1 VRRPAPAARRW
12 APALAL
18 ALSLG
23 ALAQPAEDQRAFLE
37 LIVNDAPQDATLVR
51 LRGTDGTAD
60 ALVAVQDLERAGL
73 RGLRG
78 AREQHEGREYVSL
91 LSLAPEVQFKVDSQA
106 LALHLTARPEL
117 LQATQL
123 DLRTLQRPADM
134 VFHADTSAFFNYSA
148 TATAQGQYSGA
159 LELGGS
165 YRGDL
170 VYTGANVAPDGR
182 VVRGLS
188 NLTLDSPQDLRR
200 IVVGDSFAGS
210 SGLGGS
216 LILGGVSVT
225 REYALDPYFVR
236 QPLPR
241 LSGAILSPSVLDVY
255 VNGALVRQ
263 EAIAPGRFE
272 VRNLPVTNGA
282 GQVSYVVRDSFG
294 RTQEYTSA
302 YYGSPGLLAPG
313 LSDYGYNLGLRRL
326 DFGIAGFSYGPPALL
341 ARHRVGITEQLTA
354 GFRVEAALQ
363 HVRGWDEPSCATCA
377 SLLTSGGP
385 SASIALPFGELDL
398 EAAVSS
404 DGREVGGAATAGY
417 SLLTRRLMV
426 NVAARAFTPRFAN
439 LSMGATSDRSA
450 LGLRGTVGVPLTS
463 RLSLALD
470 GSLDSMRDAGLASAI
485 SLRGE
490 ARIGADLMLL
500 ATVSRLR
507 NAPNAPE
514 WGAAVSLLYNFG
526 VGVSG
531 DTSGHASTQRS
542 GGSAGVQKSLPFGEG
557 FGYQL
562 RSTVEGALPVTGF
575 GQVAYQGPYGT
586 YTGAYMRNGAVDSG
600 SLTAAGAL
608 VLVDGALMASR
619 PVQDSYAIVSVPG
632 LEGVRGFLNN
642 QEVGRTDWRGYL
654 LVPRLQSYYGNRVS
668 VSDGDVPLDYE
679 IGQTEQVIATP
690 LRGGAL
696 VRFDVHRMQS
706 VTGALKVEA
715 GGRATVPAFGEL
727 VTIAGARRIASPVG
741 AKGEFWLTD
750 LPAGR
755 HPAQIEFREG
765 TCRFDL
771 VVPEDAGRIVN
782 LGTVSCTRLEAVSQ
796 LEM

>member
-18 ALSLG
+18 GLSLG

-37 LIVNDAPQDATLVR
+37 LIVNDAPQEAALVR
-51 LRGTDGTAD
+51 LRGTDGIAD
-60 ALVAVQDLERAGL
+60 ALVAVEDLERAGL
-73 RGLRG
+73 HGLRG

-91 LSLAPEVQFKVDSQA
+91 QSLSPDVQFKVDTQA

-117 LQATQL
+117 LQNTQL
-123 DLRTLQRPADM
+123 DLRALQRPADM
-134 VFHADTSAFFNYSA
+134 VFRTDTSAFFNYSA
-148 TATAQGQYSGA
+148 TAAAQGQYSGA

-170 VYTGANVAPDGR
+170 LYTGANVTPDGR
-182 VVRGLS
+182 VVRGLT
-188 NLTLDSPQDLRR
+188 NLTLDSPKDLRR
-200 IVVGDSFAGS
+200 ILVGDSFAATTA
-210 SGLGGS
+210 LGGS
-216 LILGGVSVT
+216 VILGGVSVT
-225 REYALDPYFVR
+225 REFALDPYFVR

-272 VRNLPVTNGA
+272 VRNLPVTTGT

-313 LSDYGYNLGLRRL
+313 LSDYGYHLGLRRL
-326 DFGIAGFSYGPPALL
+326 DFGIAGFSYGPPALV
-341 ARHRVGITEQLTA
+341 ARHRVGITEQVTA

-404 DGREVGGAATAGY
+404 DGSEVGGGATAGY
-417 SLLTRRLMV
+417 SLLTRRLIV
-426 NVAARAFTPRFAN
+426 NLAARAFTPRFAN
-439 LSMGATSDRSA
+439 LSVGAASDRA
-450 LGLRGTVGVPLTS
+450 VLGLRGTVGVPIMS
-463 RLSLALD
+463 RFSLALD
-470 GSLDSMRDAGLASAI
+470 GSLDSMRDAGLASGV

-490 ARIGADLMLL
+490 ARIGADLMVL

-542 GGSAGVQKSLPFGEG
+542 GGSAGVQKSLPLGEG

-562 RSTVEGALPVTGF
+562 RSTVEGSLPVSGF

-586 YTGAYMRNGAVDSG
+586 YTGAYARNGAVDAG

-619 PVQDSYAIVSVPG
+619 PVQDGYAVLSVPG

-654 LVPRLQSYYGNRVS
+654 MVPRLQSYYGNRVS

-690 LRGGAL
+690 LRGGAM
-696 VRFDVHRMQS
+696 VRFDVRHMQS
-706 VTGALKVEA
+706 VTGALRVEA
-715 GGRATVPAFGEL
+715 GGRATVPAFGE
-727 VTIAGARRIASPVG
+727 VVAIAGARRIASPVG

-755 HPAQIEFREG
+755 HPAQVEFREG
-765 TCRFDL
+765 TCSFDL
-771 VVPEDAGRIVN
+771 VVPEEAGRVVN
-782 LGTVSCTRLEAVSQ
+782 LGMVSCTRLKTVSQ
-796 LEM
+796 LGM